1 MGAIFMLMRT
11 FEAEFDAIETAQS
24 LDSLHAAL
32 RRIKSKLGFEHY
44 AFSQANVSR
53 TDGLLIQDCPDSW
66 IRLIS
71 ETFAYTRSPILL
83 AGSIMPAPF
92 VWADLPQILTLSEEQ
107 LRYLEMASE
116 HGLAFGFTVPLH
128 APGEPSAVVSFVNG
142 KSRPL
147 NRESLPMAM
156 YTASRAFLAGR
167 RIKRATAEHGLAIS
181 DGDRRVITYLCRGMS
196 RTQIARKLGTDIKA
210 INAVIIRGCKHYEV
224 GSQTELVVRTLF
236 EQAIRFEDVIH

>member
-1 MGAIFMLMRT
+1 MRMRSL
-11 FEAEFDAIETAQS
+11 EAEFGAIEAAQS
-24 LDSLHAAL
+24 LETLHTAL
-32 RRIKSKLGFEHY
+32 CDIKVKLGFQHY
-44 AFSQANVSR
+44 AFIQANVSR
-53 TDGLLIQDCPDSW
+53 TDGILLQDYPDSW
-66 IRLIS
+66 IRLMG

-92 VWADLPQILTLSEEQ
+92 VWADLPRILSLSAEQ
-107 LRYLEMASE
+107 MRYLEMASD
-116 HGLAFGFTVPLH
+116 HGLVFGFTVPLH

-147 NRESLPMAM
+147 DRESLPIAM
-156 YTASRAFLAGR
+156 YAASQAFLAGR
-167 RIKRATAEHGLAIS
+167 RIKRATADHDLAIS

>member
-1 MGAIFMLMRT
+1 MRMRT
-11 FEAEFDAIETAQS
+11 FEAEFDAIEAAQS
-24 LDSLHAAL
+24 LDALHAAL
-32 RRIKSKLGFEHY
+32 RDVKSKLGFHHF
-44 AFSQANVSR
+44 AFIQANVSR
-53 TDGLLIQDCPDSW
+53 TDGILLQDYPDSW
-66 IRLIS
+66 IRLMS

-92 VWADLPQILTLSEEQ
+92 IWSDLPHLLCLSAEQ
-107 LRYLEMASE
+107 LRYLEMASD

-142 KSRPL
+142 RSRPL
-147 NRESLPMAM
+147 NRESLPIAM
-156 YTASRAFLAGR
+156 YAASRAFLAGR
-167 RIKRATAEHGLAIS
+167 RIKRAAAAHDQAIS
-181 DGDRRVITYLCRGMS
+181 ESDRRVITYLCRGMS

-210 INAVIIRGCKHYEV
+210 INAVIVRGCKHYEV